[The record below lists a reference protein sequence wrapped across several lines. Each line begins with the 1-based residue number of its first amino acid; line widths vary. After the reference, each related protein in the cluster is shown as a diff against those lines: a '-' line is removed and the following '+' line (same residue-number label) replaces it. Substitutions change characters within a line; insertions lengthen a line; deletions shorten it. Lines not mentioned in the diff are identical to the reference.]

1 MIKEEY
7 IDRIKRNK
15 KYSYITY
22 EDLDE
27 VYEIAK
33 EELLLIL
40 YASDTSNIDE
50 NTTIPYAFQYMVLQ
64 AMKEIIEIGNMRNFT
79 SYSENG
85 WRWERPDAGLQT
97 YAKINSMGL

>member
-1 MIKEEY
+1 MTKEEY

-40 YASDTSNIDE
+40 YTSNIDE

-85 WRWERPDAGLQT
+85 WKWERPDAGLQT